1 MARGACVGFAFVFS
15 VKIFLSKIER
25 NGDRVGIGGD
35 SVNFLLF
42 VSDIAG
48 FDRNGGVAVFFS
60 GAEIPVGVRELGFA
74 GNMAKKGCV
83 LCVKRG
89 SGWVFAVLCGFVV
102 FSSFLLIVWQII
114 GNFKPKQVKI
124 HILCYA

>member
-1 MARGACVGFAFVFS
+1 MARGACAGFVFAFS

-60 GAEIPVGVRELGFA
+60 GTEIPVGVGELGFA

-83 LCVKRG
+83 LRVKRG
-89 SGWVFAVLCGFVV
+89 SGGYFAVLCGFVV
-102 FSSFLLIVWQII
+102 FSGFLLIVW
-114 GNFKPKQVKI
+114 
-124 HILCYA
+124 